1 MIRRASMAHIYQDKI
16 YKCLNPVGIQDA
28 VDLYPLAPRLDRI
41 DGKTIYF
48 SLGAGGEQE
57 ILIPLRKRLQ
67 SDYPNVNWKMVAAG
81 RGLSDEELK
90 TAAAVI
96 RGVVW

>member
-1 MIRRASMAHIYQDKI
+1 MTDASRDKI
-16 YKCLNPVGIQDA
+16 YRCLNPVGIQDP
-28 VDLYPLAPRLDRI
+28 VDLYPLAPRVGKV

-67 SDYPNVNWKMVAAG
+67 SDYPNVNWKMVVAG

-90 TAAAVI
+90 TADAVI